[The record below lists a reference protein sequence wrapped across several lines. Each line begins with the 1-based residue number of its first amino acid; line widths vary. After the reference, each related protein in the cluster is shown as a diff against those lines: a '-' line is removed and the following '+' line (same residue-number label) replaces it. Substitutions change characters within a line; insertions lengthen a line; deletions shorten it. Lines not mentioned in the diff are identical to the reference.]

1 MTLWGLSS
9 CVRKNP
15 QALLVVYLLFSC
27 GPIYYNMIL
36 FDFLSY
42 IHLVINRCS
51 ALIFQYLWYRG
62 SWPFTSLLPVFS
74 WKANP
79 FLLVWG
85 VSSLSLSPVLSVAGG
100 RGCQSSWCGGPVAR
114 LWLRCSLPFPPSQGS
129 PMCRARSSTAA
140 SGHSFPHLP
149 TVRREHLYLFSFLNP
164 GRRAILGAGCGDPAM
179 YQWKEKKE

>member
-1 MTLWGLSS
+1 MLWGLSS

-42 IHLVINRCS
+42 IHLVFNRCS
-51 ALIFQYLWYRG
+51 ALILQYLWYRG

-149 TVRREHLYLFSFLNP
+149 TARREHQYLFSFLNP
-164 GRRAILGAGCGDPAM
+164 GRRAVLGAGCGDPAM